1 MCAGTTSGA
10 SSGFPDR
17 PTCRTTTCPSGCPTS
32 TGRSLWPS
40 SARAASEARWPSGCF
55 SAAGSPTSST
65 SLRLEWGCGRG
76 SATRSRAASRRCPHE
91 RAAVV
96 GAGDGGG
103 ARVGGCGGDR
113 RARAAGVGGR
123 PHQRGRVDSLRRA
136 GGTRRRAA
144 GRHAGRP
151 HLPQRSAKRLR
162 GGGVPLRGRRR
173 RQHGGRDESPG
184 GGGPADRAGGRLGAV
199 SIRIGTCS
207 WADESLSK
215 LWYPPSVRSAE
226 DRLRYYAE
234 RFDTVEVNSSYYALP
249 TAAMATAWA
258 DRTPP
263 GFVFHVK
270 AFGMMTRHPVKVEQ
284 LPPEMRSEVAVD
296 ERGRV
301 DRPSRE
307 LRAEVF
313 RRFLR
318 EITPLRDAGKLG
330 GILMQ
335 LPQYITY
342 RPQSLEYLE
351 WAAEQLAGEQM
362 LVEFRH
368 RSWLDEEVR
377 GDVLGFLHDL
387 GATYVIVDAPRS
399 GAANVAPTVV
409 AATSDTAYLRLHGRN
424 QATWNKRGGSAAER
438 FDHLYSEEELRE
450 WVGPLAELS
459 GQAENVYA
467 MFNNN
472 GRSTMPG
479 LPTLENPAEEGT
491 EVAQAPVNAE
501 MLRQLLQREGLPVT
515 PAPAAA

>member
-1 MCAGTTSGA
+1 
-10 SSGFPDR
+10 
-17 PTCRTTTCPSGCPTS
+17 
-32 TGRSLWPS
+32 
-40 SARAASEARWPSGCF
+40 
-55 SAAGSPTSST
+55 
-65 SLRLEWGCGRG
+65 
-76 SATRSRAASRRCPHE
+76 
-91 RAAVV
+91 
-96 GAGDGGG
+96 
-103 ARVGGCGGDR
+103 
-113 RARAAGVGGR
+113 
-123 PHQRGRVDSLRRA
+123 
-136 GGTRRRAA
+136 
-144 GRHAGRP
+144 
-151 HLPQRSAKRLR
+151 
-162 GGGVPLRGRRR
+162 
-173 RQHGGRDESPG
+173 
-184 GGGPADRAGGRLGAV
+184 V

-399 GAANVAPTVV
+399 GAANVAPTVI
-409 AATSDTAYLRLHGRN
+409 AATLDTAYLRLHGRN

-438 FDHLYSEEELRE
+438 FDHLYSEDELRE
-450 WVGPLAELS
+450 WVGPLRELE
-459 GQAENVYA
+459 AAHENVFV

-472 GRSTMPG
+472 GRSVDPVG
-479 LPTLENPAEEGT
+479 SPF
-491 EVAQAPVNAE
+491 AQAPANAATMQALIAE
-501 MLRQLLQREGLPVT
+501 R
-515 PAPAAA
+515 